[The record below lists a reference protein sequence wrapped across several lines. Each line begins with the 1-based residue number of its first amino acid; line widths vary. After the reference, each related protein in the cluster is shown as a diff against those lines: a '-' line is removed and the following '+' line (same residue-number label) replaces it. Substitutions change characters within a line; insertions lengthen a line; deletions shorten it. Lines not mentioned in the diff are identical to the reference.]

1 MRVLP
6 TNSDP
11 YCTGAEFLHAIDAAG
26 GIPERVRTDCG
37 TENVVIAAVQS
48 FLRRNHGD
56 QYAGLLAHMYG
67 PSYLNQRIEAFWSI
81 FKRVRA
87 AHLIEMFKV

>member
-26 GIPERVRTDCG
+26 GTPERVRTDCG
-37 TENVVIAAVQS
+37 TENVYIFF
-48 FLRRNHGD
+48 FLQENSQDEWYWASSGRLTESDSQQGN
-56 QYAGLLAHMYG
+56 
-67 PSYLNQRIEAFWSI
+67 
-81 FKRVRA
+81 
-87 AHLIEMFKV
+87 